1 MKINTPHQAN
11 MTEMSM
17 MSRFFRFFMKIG
29 LIPLTL
35 NITTNE
41 LKFRIWS
48 RPAAYFILYLSIVVG
63 FGNGFCLFY
72 KWGFKNMCTFWTNM
86 YDVNFTDFLTFAVL
100 VFFYAFSSVPFKW
113 FYDITK
119 ISNELVLNK
128 DLRWPSHGTSL
139 VCMTFLSMMV
149 QIILAVITI
158 KANVGVGEITIIWI
172 SVGLGILFLLSYL
185 TFLNLYLF
193 FLSWLEKYC
202 YICKRIMYKNA
213 IKHSQKCLDIYK
225 SIQKGLG
232 DWVLGIFFF
241 CQVLI
246 VITIYMCISITFFSP
261 YDHLYNIILSL
272 CYMIMFIHFANTMYI
287 VTIAAENVHS
297 SLQELTKPLNITLM
311 KETEEDTKINAKLL
325 IEEIKSI
332 PSLSGNGYFE
342 LKKDTLTS
350 ITSTTVTYLIIL
362 LQFRNS

>member
-1 MKINTPHQAN
+1 M
-11 MTEMSM
+11 
-17 MSRFFRFFMKIG
+17 
-29 LIPLTL
+29 
-35 NITTNE
+35 
-41 LKFRIWS
+41 
-48 RPAAYFILYLSIVVG
+48 
-63 FGNGFCLFY
+63 
-72 KWGFKNMCTFWTNM
+72 
-86 YDVNFTDFLTFAVL
+86 
-100 VFFYAFSSVPFKW
+100 
-113 FYDITK
+113 
-119 ISNELVLNK
+119 
-128 DLRWPSHGTSL
+128 
-139 VCMTFLSMMV
+139 
-149 QIILAVITI
+149 
-158 KANVGVGEITIIWI
+158 
-172 SVGLGILFLLSYL
+172 FLLSYL

-202 YICKRIMYKNA
+202 YICKRIIYKNA